1 MIRIEC
7 SENTE
12 FTDSRLIKY
21 KHTERQE
28 NLNFTQ
34 PEVIKQVKK
43 KVELHTES
51 FHVASYFD

>member
-1 MIRIEC
+1 MIRIKC

-12 FTDSRLIKY
+12 FTNSRLIKY

-43 KVELHTES
+43 KVETPH
-51 FHVASYFD
+51 